1 MYSVRMRKNA
11 DQNKPRIWIL
21 FTQCQLIMDE
31 ITNMEQVKLN
41 NNDGGT
47 GDNKYLRTLRTTSLI
62 KDPAERTLSV
72 GAHRRES

>member
-1 MYSVRMRKNA
+1 
-11 DQNKPRIWIL
+11 
-21 FTQCQLIMDE
+21 MDE

-47 GDNKYLRTLRTTSLI
+47 GDNKYLSTLRTTSLI

-72 GAHRRES
+72 RAHRRES